1 VLDLIV
7 NGPLKAHIKGLRAAR
22 VFQYFQQFRE
32 LYEKEKDKPLEE
44 RKMPNW
50 SCPKP
55 TLHQCIRDLMD
66 LFKNGTFVQ
75 QKFKDSIMNSFIA
88 TGCAPDIDNSYRKYN
103 ATANKGSIPIIPSGT
118 VDQAEFPVA
127 DEHYIDLV
135 NLIDNDDEE
144 TDDED
149 QNQS

>member
-1 VLDLIV
+1 
-7 NGPLKAHIKGLRAAR
+7 
-22 VFQYFQQFRE
+22 
-32 LYEKEKDKPLEE
+32 
-44 RKMPNW
+44 
-50 SCPKP
+50 
-55 TLHQCIRDLMD
+55 MD

-75 QKFKDSIMNSFIA
+75 QKFKDSIKNSFIS
-88 TGCAPDIDNSYRKYN
+88 TGCAPDIDNSYQKYN

-118 VDQAEFPVA
+118 VEQTEFPVA

-149 QNQS
+149 QNLS